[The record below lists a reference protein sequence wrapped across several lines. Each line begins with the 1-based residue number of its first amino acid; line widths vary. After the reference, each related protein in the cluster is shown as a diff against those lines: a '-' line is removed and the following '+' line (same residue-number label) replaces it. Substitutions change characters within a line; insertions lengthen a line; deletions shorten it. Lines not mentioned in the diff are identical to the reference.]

1 MQQKPA
7 SALQRTQDIND
18 RVYARNIASEPL
30 QPYLEARA
38 VSTKYA
44 VLPVIDFRRPV
55 SVPLNQDPV
64 FNTQTAFNPGT
75 GQGPWSGFA
84 TKINEES
91 VLRNQIYANQ
101 KCGAAEYIPSS
112 KSDLY
117 KVHWSNQNKTNKD
130 KNGENANDSSR
141 KQHADHPYLFEEA
154 QFAPNN
160 PDPAFQKIGAAL
172 FHNSTRH
179 QLNE

>member
-7 SALQRTQDIND
+7 SALQRTQDINE
-18 RVYARNIASEPL
+18 RLYARNIASEPL

-55 SVPLNQDPV
+55 SVPLHQDPI
-64 FNTQTAFNPGT
+64 FNTKTAFNPGT

-84 TKINEES
+84 TNVNDES

-117 KVHWSNQNKTNKD
+117 KVHWTNSQ
-130 KNGENANDSSR
+130 NANDSSR

-154 QFAPNN
+154 QFAPHN
-160 PDPAFQKIGAAL
+160 PNPAFDKIGAAL

>member
-7 SALQRTQDIND
+7 SALQRTQDINE
-18 RVYARNIASEPL
+18 RLYARNISSEPL

-55 SVPLNQDPV
+55 SVPLHQDPV
-64 FNTQTAFNPGT
+64 FNTNTAFNPGD
-75 GQGPWSGFA
+75 GFGPWSGFA
-84 TKINEES
+84 TKVNDES

-112 KSDLY
+112 NSDLY
-117 KVHWSNQNKTNKD
+117 KVHWTNKKD
-130 KNGENANDSSR
+130 KNTNDGSLQ
-141 KQHADHPYLFEEA
+141 KQPNNHPYLFEEA
-154 QFAPNN
+154 QFAPHN
-160 PDPAFQKIGAAL
+160 PNPAFDKIGAAL

>member
-1 MQQKPA
+1 MPQKPA
-7 SALQRTQDIND
+7 SALQRTQDINE
-18 RVYARNIASEPL
+18 RLYARNISSEPL

-55 SVPLNQDPV
+55 STPLHQDPI
-64 FNTQTAFNPGT
+64 FNTNTAFNPGT
-75 GQGPWSGFA
+75 GFGPWSGFA
-84 TKINEES
+84 TKVNEES

-117 KVHWSNQNKTNKD
+117 KVHWAN
-130 KNGENANDSSR
+130 KNGNKEPN
-141 KQHADHPYLFEEA
+141 DHPYLFEES
-154 QFAPNN
+154 QFAPHN
-160 PDPAFQKIGAAL
+160 PNPAFHKIGAAL